1 MSTGWR
7 RGILAGI
14 LLLGLLIRLA
24 GWQWGQSYGHFMYG
38 DELLAVER
46 AVEYAQGNEAAQ
58 YLGQPQFNANSK
70 LPGPLWTLFCVS
82 ALQLGGSPSAAP
94 LLTLLLNVVVIGL
107 AWKLATEVLGER
119 YGLWAALFTATLPWP
134 VFYSLGLYNPV
145 IMAFVFGWLYLAL
158 WRVFTRDNS
167 WAIFWVAP
175 ILMGSIQIHMSGLMI
190 LPAVIVLL
198 FLSSHRLNWWL
209 LLAGVAAGLLFYVPY
224 IRGEMA
230 NGWANTAGMVAGGG
244 SFKVSAF
251 KAISSPLNVLGGLI
265 ARLFP
270 GTEAYLAFGD
280 VAFFSRV
287 IFIVLTLISTVMGV
301 LFGAALIREFVRMIR
316 RARLESLRWVQA
328 DPGITFLAVLVLVPL
343 LSSVLSGRSFQS
355 RYTIVLFPLLMMCP
369 ALFIVRWLPEIRWR
383 KWMARALILTV
394 LFHIYLMPAF
404 YWHQGRWIDESPYM
418 AGSHLQLEQIYEA
431 LRAATPEDR
440 RIEVDAEAFLDE
452 GEADRWDRQA
462 VWLVPTM
469 CRIQDFVRG
478 LPEDAPAVTY
488 RLGSTRRD
496 GSMDGVAVYSAHG
509 ISLVPI
515 SEASVSPGAPEA
527 EIVVPAPGG

>member
-1 MSTGWR
+1 MSKGWR

-46 AVEYAQGNEAAQ
+46 VVEYAQGDEAAQ
-58 YLGQPQFNANSK
+58 YLGQPQFNGHSK
-70 LPGPLWTLFCVS
+70 LPGPLWTLFCAS

-94 LLTLLLNVVVIGL
+94 LLTLLLNVIVIWL
-107 AWKLATEVLGER
+107 AWKLASEVLGAR
-119 YGLWAALFTATLPWP
+119 YGLWAALFAATLPWP

-145 IMAFVFGWLYLAL
+145 IMAFIFGWLYLAM

-167 WAIFWVAP
+167 WAIFWVGP
-175 ILMGSIQIHMSGLMI
+175 ILLGSIQIHMSGLMI

-198 FLSSHRLNWWL
+198 FLSSRRINWWML
-209 LLAGVAAGLLFYVPY
+209 LTGLAAGLLFYVPY

-230 NGWANTAGMVAGGG
+230 NEWANTAGMVAGGG

-280 VAFFSRV
+280 AAFFSRV
-287 IFIVLTLISTVMGV
+287 IFIVLTLISTAMGV

-316 RARLESLRWVQA
+316 RARSESVRWVQS
-328 DPGITFLAVLVLVPL
+328 DPGITFLAVLLLVPL

-369 ALFIVRWLPEIRWR
+369 ALFIVRWLPEIRWQ
-383 KWMARALILTV
+383 KWITRALVLTV

-418 AGSHLQLEQIYEA
+418 AGSHLQLERMVET
-431 LRAATPEDR
+431 LRAATPEGM
-440 RIEVDAEAFLDE
+440 RIEVDTEAFLEE
-452 GEADRWDRQA
+452 GEADRWDRQV
-462 VWLVPTM
+462 VWMVPTI
-469 CRIQDFVRG
+469 CRIQDHYTG
-478 LPEDAPAVTY
+478 LPADAPAVTY
-488 RLGSTRRD
+488 RLCSTRRD
-496 GSMDGVAVYSAHG
+496 SLIDGAAVYSAHG

-515 SEASVSPGAPEA
+515 FEVPASPVVPEA
-527 EIVVPAPGG
+527 ENAAPAPGG